1 MHFYR
6 APKKTGQATGK
17 ALELIVFFGWNAF
30 VERCNKFPRKIERR
44 EVRAIKS
51 VYHVCVPFVTLRPS
65 LHRAFSRCITFL
77 RRRRRETSFCCLFMF
92 YAAIKTTRKQHNIIR
107 YVLKILTAKT

>member
-1 MHFYR
+1 MLLLDVQQI
-6 APKKTGQATGK
+6 PS
-17 ALELIVFFGWNAF
+17 
-30 VERCNKFPRKIERR
+30 KIERR

-65 LHRAFSRCITFL
+65 LHRAFSAMYHFFPARLLFVA
-77 RRRRRETSFCCLFMF
+77 FMF